1 MGLSMWLVVALA
13 LGAVACYLG
22 LAQNVWRHRELP
34 GGRPLALVL
43 LAIGIWTV
51 CYGLELSST
60 LPEAKFWS
68 GLKYLGVSVLPPALL
83 TFALRYTGRWPRIP
97 PGVIAL
103 LAIEPVA
110 VMTLLAIPATHDLI
124 HFYPADARFVGRTP
138 IAANG
143 PLFWVHAGWNYGLTV
158 LGVGLLISRLVRVAP
173 LYRPSAAL
181 VIGTS
186 LLPFAGNIVYAL
198 SWTEVDPT
206 PFLFTL
212 SAAMLVWGFFRL
224 RLLDLMPVAR
234 AVVVETMTD
243 AVLVLDGEDRMV
255 DTNPAAETM
264 LGMRRAALVGRPVLE
279 VVPELAGMLARHRP
293 GGAVDAD
300 LRLFGPGGRPID
312 VALTVSTMAADPPGR
327 HSARVLVLR
336 DITER
341 KQTEQRLRE
350 LLREQGVLVDVLH
363 ASLRPTLLPEV
374 PGAVLAAR
382 SLPSSAGGGV
392 GGDFYDVH
400 PAAAGRWAFVIGDV
414 SGQGVHA
421 AVVTSIAR
429 YTVRTLSAQGWS
441 PGKTLEQL
449 NRALLSAQDV
459 ERFCTIL
466 YGLAEPRGDGLHVAL
481 ALGGHPLPLLRRRGG
496 SVTPVGEP
504 GTVLGLL
511 PEVELPETAVDLRPG
526 DVLLAYTDG
535 VTEARR
541 DGEEFGE
548 QRLAAVLAAAGGGPQ
563 QVADTVLLSVTDW
576 AAERDDVAVLV
587 LGVPEVRPGS
597 RGPRTGPR

>member
-1 MGLSMWLVVALA
+1 MGLSMWLIVALA
-13 LGAVACYLG
+13 LGAVACYVG

-34 GGRPLALVL
+34 GGRPLTLVL
-43 LAIGIWTV
+43 LAIGVWTI
-51 CYGLELSST
+51 CYVLELSST

-68 GLKYLGVSVLPPALL
+68 GLKYLGVSVVPPALL
-83 TFALRYTGRWPRIP
+83 TFALRYTGRWSRIQPRT
-97 PGVIAL
+97 IAL

-124 HFYPADARFVGRTP
+124 HYYPDEARVFGRTP

-143 PLFWVHAGWNYGLTV
+143 PLFWIHAVYCYSMIV
-158 LGVGLLISRLVRVAP
+158 LGIGLLIARLVRVAP

-181 VIGTS
+181 VIGTT
-186 LLPFAGNIVYAL
+186 LAPLAGNVVYAL

-212 SAAMLVWGFFRL
+212 AAAMLVWGFFRL

-264 LGMRRAALVGRPVLE
+264 LGLRRGALVGRPVLE
-279 VVPELAGMLARHRP
+279 VVPELAGMLARPGP

-300 LRLFGPGGRPID
+300 LRLFGPAGDPIE
-312 VALTVSTMAADPPGR
+312 VALTVSTMTAHQPGR
-327 HSARVLVLR
+327 RSARVLVLR
-336 DITER
+336 DITDR
-341 KQTEQRLRE
+341 KRTEGRLRQ

-363 ASLRPTLLPEV
+363 ASLRPALLPEV

-382 SLPSSAGGGV
+382 SLPSSAGGEV

-400 PAAAGRWAFVIGDV
+400 PASTGRWAFVIGDV
-414 SGQGVHA
+414 SGKGVHA
-421 AVVTSIAR
+421 AVVTSTAR

-441 PGKTLEQL
+441 PAKTLEQL

-466 YGLAEPRGDGLHVAL
+466 YGVAEPRGDGLHVVL
-481 ALGGHPLPLLRRRGG
+481 SLGGHPQPLLRRRDG
-496 SVTPVGEP
+496 SVAPVGEP

-511 PEVELPETAVDLRPG
+511 PEVELREVSVELRPG

-541 DGEEFGE
+541 AGDEFGE
-548 QRLAAVLAAAGGGPQ
+548 GRLVEVLADAAGGPQ
-563 QVADTVLLSVTDW
+563 QIADTVLLAVTDW

-587 LGVPEVRPGS
+587 LAVPRAG
-597 RGPRTGPR
+597 

>member
-13 LGAVACYLG
+13 LGAVACYVG

-34 GGRPLALVL
+34 GGRPLTLVL
-43 LAIGIWTV
+43 LAIGVWTI

-68 GLKYLGVSVLPPALL
+68 GLKYLGVSVLPPAVL
-83 TFALRYTGRWPRIP
+83 TFALRYTGRWSRIP
-97 PGVIAL
+97 PRVIAL

-124 HFYPADARFVGRTP
+124 HYYPTDARFVGRTP

-143 PLFWVHAGWNYGLTV
+143 PLFWIHAGYNYLMTV
-158 LGVGLLISRLVRVAP
+158 LGVGLLIARLVRVAP

-181 VIGTS
+181 VIATS
-186 LLPFAGNIVYAL
+186 MAPFAGNIVYSL

-212 SAAMLVWGFFRL
+212 AAGMLVWGFFRL

-264 LGMRRAALVGRPVLE
+264 LGLRRGDLVGRPVLE

-300 LRLFGPGGRPID
+300 LRLFGPVGEPIE
-312 VALTVSTMAADPPGR
+312 VALTVSTMAAHPPAR
-327 HSARVLVLR
+327 HGARVLVLR
-336 DITER
+336 DITDR
-341 KQTEQRLRE
+341 KRTEQRLRE
-350 LLREQGVLVDVLH
+350 LLREQSVLVDVLH
-363 ASLRPTLLPEV
+363 ASLRPALLPEV
-374 PGAVLAAR
+374 AGAVLAAR
-382 SLPSSAGGGV
+382 SLPSTSGGEV
-392 GGDFYDVH
+392 SGDFYDVH
-400 PAAAGRWAFVIGDV
+400 PASTGRWAFVVGDV
-414 SGQGVHA
+414 SGKGVHA
-421 AVVTSIAR
+421 AVVTSTAR

-441 PGKTLEQL
+441 PAKTLEQL

-466 YGLAEPRGDGLHVAL
+466 YGVAEPRGDGLHLVL
-481 ALGGHPLPLLRRRGG
+481 SLGGHPLPLLRRRDGG
-496 SVTPVGEP
+496 VAPVGEP
-504 GTVLGLL
+504 GTALGLL
-511 PEVELPETAVDLRPG
+511 PEVELREVSIDLRPG

-535 VTEARR
+535 ATEARR
-541 DGEEFGE
+541 DGDQFGE
-548 QRLAAVLAAAGGGPQ
+548 QRLIEVLADAGGGPQ
-563 QVADTVLLSVTDW
+563 QIADSVLLAVTDW

-587 LGVPEVRPGS
+587 LSVPASG
-597 RGPRTGPR
+597 